1 VSFFRQFIVYLIGT
15 TLLGALTAFLAKFF
29 SIEKS
34 TISIGMI
41 GVGIG
46 WGACWFWNAWREQ
59 PQGIAKRDSTIDRKA
74 PLEETSDKIR
84 RFDSKSQSVVLKD
97 EV

>member
-1 VSFFRQFIVYLIGT
+1 MGFFRQLVVYLIGT
-15 TLLGALTAFLAKFF
+15 ALLGALTAFLAKFF

-34 TISIGMI
+34 TISTGMI

-59 PQGIAKRDSTIDRKA
+59 PRGTTKHNPAINRRV

-84 RFDSKSQSVVLKD
+84 RFDSKSQSFVQKD